1 MAGANHLAVLLEGRH
16 VANLRRTR
24 SGRLRLDYL
33 DEAREPSA
41 TPLSLSLPTSEPT
54 HRGDAVERFVRGL
67 IPDHPGALRAIARR
81 HGVDADDVLQ
91 VLSAIGKD
99 CAGAVQFCPEDEIDE
114 TIERAGTLEECTTI
128 DIEMRLAEMDT
139 DENTAW
145 TMAGEHWSLGG
156 TQQKIALPRE
166 PDGWYVAQGAA
177 ATTHIIKPGIRRMAA
192 QALLEH
198 VSMRAARL
206 LGVDVADT
214 EFTSFKSEDAIV
226 VTRFDRRR
234 RTDGTV
240 ERLHQEDLCQALGN
254 VEKYEEFGG
263 PSPIEIVALLRDA
276 AATAATARRNVDRFV
291 DGLVFNTVVAAPD
304 AHARNYAVL
313 LKGDDVRLAP
323 LYDVASGLA
332 YEMRP
337 GSRRA
342 LSMSVGGTFDAD
354 SITAGHWA
362 EFAESAR
369 LDTEELLERVH
380 TMRQGAPGAFATAL
394 DEIDDV
400 DGHAAALRARLLP
413 ALEARMS

>member
-1 MAGANHLAVLLEGRH
+1 M
-16 VANLRRTR
+16 
-24 SGRLRLDYL
+24 
-33 DEAREPSA
+33 
-41 TPLSLSLPTSEPT
+41 
-54 HRGDAVERFVRGL
+54 RGL
-67 IPDHPGALRAIARR
+67 VPDHPGALRAIARR

-91 VLSAIGKD
+91 VLAAIGKD
-99 CAGAVQFCPEDEIDE
+99 CAGAVQFCPAHEVDI
-114 TIERAGTLEECTTI
+114 TIERAGTLEECTTS

-139 DENTAW
+139 DENAAW

-156 TQQKIALPRE
+156 TQQKIAVRRE
-166 PDGWYVAQGAA
+166 AEGWYVAQGAA

-192 QALLEH
+192 QALVEH

-214 EFTSFKSEDAIV
+214 EFRSFRSEDAIV

-254 VEKYEEFGG
+254 AEKYEEFGG

-276 AATAATARRNVDRFV
+276 AATAAVARRNVDRFV
-291 DGLVFNTVVAAPD
+291 DGLVFNSVVAAPD

-313 LKGDDVRLAP
+313 LSGDDVELAP

-332 YEMRP
+332 YDIQP

-354 SITAGHWA
+354 SITADHWA

-369 LDTEELLERVH
+369 LDADKLIERVDA
-380 TMRQGAPGAFATAL
+380 MRHEAPDAFATAL

-400 DGHAAALRARLLP
+400 DGHATALRARLLP
-413 ALEARMS
+413 ALEARAH